1 MNDKSR
7 LSFDSVL
14 DLLLDAVC
22 MVDAQGHFVFVSAA
36 GESIFGFTPDEM
48 VGQRMIDL
56 VHPEDRE
63 KTLQAASRVMSG
75 QDYLHFENRYVRKD
89 GQVVHIMWS
98 ARWSPKD
105 QLRVA
110 VARDITVL
118 KRAESLQAAIYSIS
132 EAAQSIDNLDELFP
146 HIHQTL
152 KNLLPSPNLF
162 VALKDLHTGLLSFP
176 YSADTQQSPLHPPSS
191 ALQALSA
198 QVIELE
204 QPILLS
210 QDELVGDTPE
220 PKLMG
225 EANLQWLLGL
235 PLRSQ
240 NGTIGALVLK
250 SHWGAVPYTEA
261 DKELLQ
267 YVCTQIATVVERK
280 QLFARMQHMAQYD
293 LLTHLPNRGLLQ
305 DRLQT
310 AIGRARRE
318 QRQFS
323 LLYLDLDKFK
333 RINDTLGHALG
344 DRLLHAFAVRLKQCV
359 RESDTVARVGGDE
372 FVVVLESL
380 VASEANHSVIQKIR
394 IAFNEPFTLDAHT
407 IFARPSIGVAH
418 YPEHGAQAHLLLNY
432 ADSAMYL
439 AKSSRREAASPDPA

>member
-7 LSFDSVL
+7 LPIDSLL

-48 VGQRMIDL
+48 VGKRMIDM

-63 KTLQAASRVMSG
+63 KTLQAASRIMSG
-75 QDYLHFENRYVRKD
+75 QDHPHFENRYVRKD
-89 GQVVHIMWS
+89 GQVAHIMWS
-98 ARWSPKD
+98 ARWSEKE

-110 VARDITVL
+110 VARDITVR
-118 KRAESLQAAIYSIS
+118 KRADALQAAIYSIS

-146 HIHQTL
+146 HIHQNL

-162 VALKDLHTGLLSFP
+162 VALRDLTSGALSFP
-176 YSADTQQSPLHPPSS
+176 YCVDALHAEAGPPTAALVAFSKEVINREQSIVISRDNATEQTPHAQLLADVG
-191 ALQALSA
+191 LQC
-198 QVIELE
+198 
-204 QPILLS
+204 
-210 QDELVGDTPE
+210 
-220 PKLMG
+220 
-225 EANLQWLLGL
+225 LLGM

-250 SHWGAVPYTEA
+250 SQVAYTEA

-267 YVCTQIATVVERK
+267 YVCIQIATVLERK

-293 LLTHLPNRGLLQ
+293 LLTDLPNRGLLQ
-305 DRLQT
+305 DRLKT
-310 AIGRARRE
+310 AISRARRE
-318 QRQFS
+318 QRRFS
-323 LLYLDLDKFK
+323 LLYLDLDNFK

-344 DRLLHAFAVRLKQCV
+344 DRLLHAFAVRLKQSV
-359 RESDTVARVGGDE
+359 RETDTVARLGGDE

-380 VASEANHSVIQKIR
+380 LVSESNQSVIQKIR
-394 IAFNEPFTLDAHT
+394 DAFNEPFTLDAHT

-432 ADSAMYL
+432 ADSAMYM
-439 AKSSRREAASPDPA
+439 AKSNRRDTGSPDSM